1 MKRRLNVFSVRY
13 LLVALVLVGFVKIT
27 EGNYNIPDELVQ
39 CYRGNGT
46 LPGPPH
52 TLPFLLELIRKIE
65 RHNPTTLDIRML
77 SAELI
82 HRLRVDGIEKVP
94 GVAETQWVTPH
105 SPRGIMVPKY
115 ALQRQLVSNVPG
127 RIDFDAF
134 LTPFE
139 ICNLHRMLSS
149 SVEPFQREDERITC
163 PITLMSNDGNPQA
176 PWITQNKSQK
186 SNSNQTT
193 FSRPLSRCPLERG
206 TCHTVDY
213 GTISPGVVIMSIAAG
228 LQPQNVL
235 ISEFVTA
242 YRKKNP
248 YENLETMDKADTRKQ
263 LEKLFASLESIDN
276 MYAAGLAGDLA
287 EVCLYQGPALMRN
300 VVIGLAGT
308 WNDTYFPRARYLSES
323 HAGRWEMTD
332 SEILAGIDG
341 FFLAQQTPELYKR
354 LRRLRLSQ
362 VLEMFYSDRG
372 IPVTAIETISHR
384 RRIGFGHGKRP
395 KTGSLKYPEK
405 DHVTDQFSAKTMGNS
420 RFHAVFDGE
429 EMIEDGPTQQ
439 QSMDVTR
446 ACQRK
451 DILRSIE
458 TDKLKQETYKFVELL
473 EYTIGSVI
481 IDDRLMQNI
490 CNATVDKFVDT
501 ANRLLDTLADC
512 PTMSASEKFTTKP
525 NVDLTIVLD
534 GSRDEYRN
542 LQLISYLVDLI
553 DVSSYGSSISVVH
566 GTTGQYMVNKTN
578 SISTAFE
585 QLLRF
590 QGSFPQQLSL
600 SKSFASIVTTL
611 AAQMDAERSNFTVGS
626 NAPVVL
632 VLSQSNRITNTD
644 FDSAR
649 RMLRGSFE
657 QFPDLYFG
665 FVTNDPATFRQLTN
679 FNDTTHSRAAEEHYY
694 IFEAAQ
700 TTIAIFSNEVAQMLQ
715 AIPQRLMAPNCH
727 TASNRDFWRAA
738 VVREEYEQY
747 LTPGVELRYRLGQL
761 FLRNSENV
769 RVQFMNTNYG
779 EFTVCEG
786 RNHRA
791 APEYC
796 QTTGPGEESLWFNHT
811 RPCDGVMDQ
820 ACRALYYTVRLESSN
835 VLCNENDCR
844 YPDQVRFVIRHE
856 DAIKQM
862 LNLNQPMTKA
872 ISAEPVWKLLIYDRA
887 GQDIISPL
895 ISIRELREMG
905 ITLHIQLHSDRD
917 SIPDVPA
924 IYFCAAT
931 EENLGRIAQDFQNGL
946 YDVYHL
952 NFIAPISR
960 QKLEDLAAAALQ
972 AGCVANIHKVYDQYL
987 NFITLEDDMFVLKH
1001 QNSDALSYYAINR
1014 ANTQDVEMENIMD
1027 SIVDSLFAVFVTLG
1041 TVPIIRCPKNSAAE
1055 MVARKLEKKLREN
1068 LWDARNNLFHMD
1080 ATQTGAF
1087 SFQRPLLVLLDRS
1100 IDMATPL
1107 HHTWTYQALAHD
1119 VLELALNRVVVEE
1132 DPSAD
1137 QQQYNATGAKPKM
1150 KACDLDSRDRFWCT
1164 HKGSPF
1170 PTVAEAIQE
1179 ELEQY
1184 RSSEEEI
1191 KKLKTTMGIDGE
1203 SDVAFSMV
1211 NDNTAK
1217 LTSAVNSLPQLLE
1230 KKRLIDMHT
1239 KIATSILN
1247 YIKARRLDSFFE
1259 LEEKI
1264 MSKQAL
1270 DRALIELLKDPEFGL
1285 PEDKMRLFI
1294 IYYICSNVTDAEFKR
1309 LEETLKECDCDLS
1322 PLPYIQRWKSIM
1334 KSTLTN
1340 SNQYEGSGT
1349 KTVSMF
1355 SKLVS
1360 QGSSFVMEGVK
1371 NLVVKR
1377 HNLPV
1382 TKITEQLMECRS
1394 GGSEVDDYLY
1404 LDPKLLKGSDVV
1416 PKNRSPFQ
1424 DAIVF
1429 VVGGGNYIEYQNL
1442 VDFIKSKQSTNSI
1455 RRIIYGASTLTNAK
1469 QFLKQLSLLGQEI
1482 AGA

>member
-1 MKRRLNVFSVRY
+1 M
-13 LLVALVLVGFVKIT
+13 A
-27 EGNYNIPDELVQ
+27 
-39 CYRGNGT
+39 T
-46 LPGPPH
+46 L
-52 TLPFLLELIRKIE
+52 K
-65 RHNPTTLDIRML
+65 D
-77 SAELI
+77 
-82 HRLRVDGIEKVP
+82 
-94 GVAETQWVTPH
+94 
-105 SPRGIMVPKY
+105 
-115 ALQRQLVSNVPG
+115 RQIN
-127 RIDFDAF
+127 
-134 LTPFE
+134 
-139 ICNLHRMLSS
+139 
-149 SVEPFQREDERITC
+149 
-163 PITLMSNDGNPQA
+163 
-176 PWITQNKSQK
+176 
-186 SNSNQTT
+186 
-193 FSRPLSRCPLERG
+193 
-206 TCHTVDY
+206 
-213 GTISPGVVIMSIAAG
+213 
-228 LQPQNVL
+228 
-235 ISEFVTA
+235 
-242 YRKKNP
+242 
-248 YENLETMDKADTRKQ
+248 
-263 LEKLFASLESIDN
+263 
-276 MYAAGLAGDLA
+276 
-287 EVCLYQGPALMRN
+287 
-300 VVIGLAGT
+300 
-308 WNDTYFPRARYLSES
+308 
-323 HAGRWEMTD
+323 
-332 SEILAGIDG
+332 
-341 FFLAQQTPELYKR
+341 
-354 LRRLRLSQ
+354 
-362 VLEMFYSDRG
+362 
-372 IPVTAIETISHR
+372 
-384 RRIGFGHGKRP
+384 
-395 KTGSLKYPEK
+395 
-405 DHVTDQFSAKTMGNS
+405 
-420 RFHAVFDGE
+420 
-429 EMIEDGPTQQ
+429 
-439 QSMDVTR
+439 
-446 ACQRK
+446 
-451 DILRSIE
+451 
-458 TDKLKQETYKFVELL
+458 
-473 EYTIGSVI
+473 
-481 IDDRLMQNI
+481 
-490 CNATVDKFVDT
+490 
-501 ANRLLDTLADC
+501 
-512 PTMSASEKFTTKP
+512 
-525 NVDLTIVLD
+525 
-534 GSRDEYRN
+534 
-542 LQLISYLVDLI
+542 
-553 DVSSYGSSISVVH
+553 
-566 GTTGQYMVNKTN
+566 
-578 SISTAFE
+578 
-585 QLLRF
+585 
-590 QGSFPQQLSL
+590 
-600 SKSFASIVTTL
+600 
-611 AAQMDAERSNFTVGS
+611 
-626 NAPVVL
+626 
-632 VLSQSNRITNTD
+632 
-644 FDSAR
+644 
-649 RMLRGSFE
+649 
-657 QFPDLYFG
+657 
-665 FVTNDPATFRQLTN
+665 
-679 FNDTTHSRAAEEHYY
+679 
-694 IFEAAQ
+694 
-700 TTIAIFSNEVAQMLQ
+700 
-715 AIPQRLMAPNCH
+715 
-727 TASNRDFWRAA
+727 
-738 VVREEYEQY
+738 
-747 LTPGVELRYRLGQL
+747 
-761 FLRNSENV
+761 
-769 RVQFMNTNYG
+769 
-779 EFTVCEG
+779 
-786 RNHRA
+786 
-791 APEYC
+791 
-796 QTTGPGEESLWFNHT
+796 
-811 RPCDGVMDQ
+811 
-820 ACRALYYTVRLESSN
+820 
-835 VLCNENDCR
+835 
-844 YPDQVRFVIRHE
+844 
-856 DAIKQM
+856 AIKQM
-862 LNLNQPMTKA
+862 LNLNQPITKA
-872 ISAEPVWKLLIYDRA
+872 ISAEPVWKLLIYDRV

-960 QKLEDLAAAALQ
+960 QRLEDLAAAALQ

-1014 ANTQDVEMENIMD
+1014 ANTEDVEMENIMD

-1087 SFQRPLLVLLDRS
+1087 SFQRPLLVLLDRT

-1137 QQQYNATGAKPKM
+1137 QQQQYGATGAKPKM
-1150 KACDLDSRDRFWCT
+1150 KACDLDARDRFWCT

-1203 SDVAFSMV
+1203 SDAAFSMV

-1247 YIKARRLDSFFE
+1247 YIKSRRLDSFFE

-1270 DRALIELLKDPEFGL
+1270 DRALSEVLKDPEFGL

-1294 IYYICSNVTDAEFKR
+1294 IYYICSNVSDGEFKR
-1309 LEETLKECDCDLS
+1309 IEETLRECGCDLS

-1394 GGSEVDDYLY
+1394 GGGSEVDDYLY

-1416 PKNRSPFQ
+1416 PKNRAPFQ

-1482 AGA
+1482 GGV